1 MAFNDGTID
10 TDVPEMD
17 IDVAAEELLKRWKG
31 DSSSKETSPK
41 EAPKAAPKVAP
52 VEEED
57 DEEDEDRNLH
67 EADEGEEEEE
77 EAVEKPAPKVAD
89 DEHEVVVAVDGQEH
103 RVSVKD
109 LKRLYGQEASITRK
123 SQEVAHLR
131 SQVEEQGTFHITSL
145 KSMIERA
152 EERYKPFREI
162 DWALA
167 AAKLS
172 DEDYQSLKTSEQTL
186 KGDIDYY
193 KTELGQTVDSIKAK
207 ATEATQEAAKACVAA
222 LTNPESPAH
231 IEGWNED
238 LYNDIRTYAADQGVP
253 RQVIDQVVDPVSI
266 KMVHK
271 AMLYDKAQKTATK
284 KLVNAPRNVN
294 KTPTND
300 GSSASSGDRRAMER
314 LRKSGDTDDAM
325 AALLARWR

>member
-1 MAFNDGTID
+1 MAFNDGTIED
-10 TDVPEMD
+10 NDVPEMD
-17 IDVAAEELLKRWKG
+17 IDVAAEQLLKRWKG
-31 DSSSKETSPK
+31 ASSETSQK

-52 VEEED
+52 IEEEEED
-57 DEEDEDRNLH
+57 EYQEDEDRN
-67 EADEGEEEEE
+67 ERDEGEEEEE
-77 EAVEKPAPKVAD
+77 AEEKPAPKVAD
-89 DEHEVVVAVDGQEH
+89 DEHEVVVEVDGQQH
-103 RVSVKD
+103 RVPVKD
-109 LKRLYGQEASITRK
+109 LKRLFGQEASITRK
-123 SQEVAHLR
+123 SQEVSHLR
-131 SQVEEQGTFHITSL
+131 SQVEEQGTFHITAL

-172 DEDYQSLKTSEQTL
+172 DEDYQSLKNSEQTL

-193 KTELGQTVDSIKAK
+193 KTELGQTVDTLKAK
-207 ATEATQEAAKACVAA
+207 ATEATQQAAQQCVAA
-222 LTNPESPAH
+222 ITNPDSPAY
-231 IEGWNED
+231 IEGWNEA
-238 LYNDIRTYAADQGVP
+238 LYNDIRTYAADQGIP

-271 AMLYDKAQKTATK
+271 AMLYDKAQKTAVK
-284 KLVNAPRNVN
+284 KLTTAPRNVN

-300 GSSASSGDRRAMER
+300 GNSASSGSRQAMDR